1 MEMITPIKKHI
12 IIITLLLPIIIGGCS
27 RSNVGITLDY
37 NINKMDVGKISFF
50 PSDNKKGLYDMTSAI
65 DSLFCKGDTLF
76 ISYKTNTDDRWID
89 TARDGSLI
97 YSGVRTKKNIV
108 DTDRFTQLI
117 QVPQNT
123 KYIFLDNHDYCFFF
137 IEKKTRKYQLI
148 EYHLVDST
156 AQNKIQWHLGSQDSI
171 KRDDT
176 VRPSS
181 KLRPDPTDGIN
192 RK

>member
-1 MEMITPIKKHI
+1 METDIFTNNVMNYYNYKKYI
-12 IIITLLLPIIIGGCS
+12 IIFILLLPIIIEGCS
-27 RSNVGITLDY
+27 RRDYGITLDY
-37 NINKMDVGKISFF
+37 YINNKDVGKITFY
-50 PSDNKKGLYDMTSAI
+50 PSGNKKGLDDMTSAI

-156 AQNKIQWHLGSQDSI
+156 VQNKIQLHLGNHDSI
-171 KRDDT
+171 KRDD
-176 VRPSS
+176 VRPS
-181 KLRPDPTDGIN
+181 